1 MAELGYV
8 GWGFIAVDDDPAT
21 GVPSS
26 FNPPMISTMA
36 VDLHT
41 SLIFQ
46 LSVNVP
52 DLIIRIEST
61 TLSADQSGASFFD
74 VYTGQQPHNYHNRQH
89 SGWELHL
96 DGMYARL
103 NTQVHQIETYVKLTY
118 ILRQNLIVSN
128 VEFSQP

>member
-8 GWGFIAVDDDPAT
+8 DWGFIAVDDDPAT

-36 VDLHT
+36 VDLQT

-46 LSVNVP
+46 LSASIPTLV
-52 DLIIRIEST
+52 ITIEST
-61 TLSADQSGASFFD
+61 ALSADQSGASFFD
-74 VYTGQQPHNYHNRQH
+74 VYTGPQPHNYQLRQH

-96 DGMYARL
+96 SGMHAQVT
-103 NTQVHQIETYVKLTY
+103 TQIPRAQIYIKLHYVLH
-118 ILRQNLIVSN
+118 QNLIISKIK
-128 VEFSQP
+128 FSQP

>member
-36 VDLHT
+36 VDLQT

-46 LSVNVP
+46 LSASIPTLV
-52 DLIIRIEST
+52 ITIEST
-61 TLSADQSGASFFD
+61 ALSADQSGASFFD
-74 VYTGQQPHNYHNRQH
+74 VYTGPQPHNYQVREH

-96 DGMYARL
+96 NGMYAQFT
-103 NTQVHQIETYVKLTY
+103 TQIQRPETYIKLNYT
-118 ILRQNLIVSN
+118 LHQNLIIAK

>member
-36 VDLHT
+36 VDLQT

-46 LSVNVP
+46 LSASISTLV
-52 DLIIRIEST
+52 ITIEST
-61 TLSADQSGASFFD
+61 ALSADQSGESFFD
-74 VYTGQQPHNYHNRQH
+74 VYTGPQPHNYQLRQH
-89 SGWELHL
+89 SGWE
-96 DGMYARL
+96 
-103 NTQVHQIETYVKLTY
+103 
-118 ILRQNLIVSN
+118 
-128 VEFSQP
+128 